1 MKLLLKNVLE
11 KLLLVVFCIIVLLGN
26 VLLIYNQKNKFEN
39 FDKMYNVVS
48 AIDHS
53 KYVLVKDIQN
63 DKNIEIK
70 RDNYNNFNKELQ
82 EVLKSIKIRESKL
95 KLMDKTGEI
104 EYTIYIV
111 DENGE
116 ELVIDFSLNELK
128 INDDIY
134 ETDYNASTYFDKIF
148 N

>member
-70 RDNYNNFNKELQ
+70 RYNYNNFNKELQ
-82 EVLKSIKIRESKL
+82 EVLKSIKIRESKM

>member
-82 EVLKSIKIRESKL
+82 EVLKSIKIRESKM

>member
-70 RDNYNNFNKELQ
+70 GDNYNNFNKELQ

>member
-26 VLLIYNQKNKFEN
+26 VLLIYNKKNKFEN

-70 RDNYNNFNKELQ
+70 GDNYNNFNKELQ

-128 INDDIY
+128 TNDDIY